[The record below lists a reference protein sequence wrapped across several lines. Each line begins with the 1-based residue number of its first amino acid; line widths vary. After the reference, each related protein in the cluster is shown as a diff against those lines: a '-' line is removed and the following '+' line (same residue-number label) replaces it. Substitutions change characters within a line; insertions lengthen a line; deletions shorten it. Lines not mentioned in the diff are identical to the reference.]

1 MTMDIDST
9 NNASNKAEEEEE
21 RKISVHP
28 VREKKRKHETR
39 SGKGTE
45 TRSNLRVAII
55 FAEASQR
62 MISLPIERKAN

>member
-28 VREKKRKHETR
+28 VREKK
-39 SGKGTE
+39 TE
-45 TRSNLRVAII
+45 TRNTLR
-55 FAEASQR
+55 
-62 MISLPIERKAN
+62 ERNGNKIQSAGGYHLCRSFTKDDIPPY